1 MADTQVQIMDMAIVD
16 VMKMIEAAAIEWDQE
31 AVLDMVI
38 VAVIGEVVVTT
49 GEVAAEK
56 VATVVVAVT
65 QMINI

>member
-56 VATVVVAVT
+56 VATVAVAVT